1 MTNILDLVIKIYH
14 LLLHLYP
21 SPFREEFE
29 EQMLLDFSDMAA
41 DSRRKGTG
49 NFASFCI
56 HELIDFPISLWQL
69 RCKEGG
75 MLRIF
80 RSRAVNY
87 GLRGALAC
95 GVTFF
100 LGYIINDFVF

>member
-49 NFASFCI
+49 NFPTLMNLQTRYHDTDI
-56 HELIDFPISLWQL
+56 ISLL
-69 RCKEGG
+69 
-75 MLRIF
+75 
-80 RSRAVNY
+80 S
-87 GLRGALAC
+87 
-95 GVTFF
+95 
-100 LGYIINDFVF
+100 